1 MDEATRL
8 RDYMLREK
16 EEPEKTKEAA
26 LDYLKTLPLPNKEWL
41 ATIPTEEAYET
52 LKWLVNTYS
61 QVGNIKE
68 WLDEQHY
75 RDDMPGPYNPGI
87 DRRWTKLRDWR
98 TRSAPTPKNS
108 KIKMSS

>member
-1 MDEATRL
+1 MDAKTRL
-8 RDYMLREK
+8 TDYMYREK

-26 LDYLKTLPLPNKEWL
+26 LEYLKTLPLTNKEWL

-68 WLDEQHY
+68 WLDERHY
-75 RDDMPGPYNPGI
+75 NYGDDLHNIDHPGV
-87 DRRWTKLRDWR
+87 DRRK
-98 TRSAPTPKNS
+98 
-108 KIKMSS
+108 